1 MCIVANASRLVVLE
15 DGHVVEQGT
24 PKQLIKQNGV
34 YKRMVDLQKMSYEW
48 KL

>member
-1 MCIVANASRLVVLE
+1 MCIVVNVFYLVVLE
-15 DGHVVEQGT
+15 NEHVVEQGT